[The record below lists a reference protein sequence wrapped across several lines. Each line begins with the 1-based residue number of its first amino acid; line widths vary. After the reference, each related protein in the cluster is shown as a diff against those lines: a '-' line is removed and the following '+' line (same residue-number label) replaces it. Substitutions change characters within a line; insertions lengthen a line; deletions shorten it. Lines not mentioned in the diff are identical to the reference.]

1 MLFIHI
7 VNYIYNNQHNLI
19 QRSVK
24 FFINFVKNT
33 KERLEM
39 LESIKRLLKGV
50 TLVLIMEKE
59 KTTII
64 ELSFYDRQH
73 GIISDYPC
81 INTGIIDENGEEWFT
96 TTFFTWTEFIQEIKA
111 YISYYEAESPQNADC
126 VYIKECD
133 FL

>member
-1 MLFIHI
+1 
-7 VNYIYNNQHNLI
+7 
-19 QRSVK
+19 
-24 FFINFVKNT
+24 
-33 KERLEM
+33 M

-50 TLVLIMEKE
+50 KLVIIIEKE

-64 ELSFYDRQH
+64 EASFYDKQH

-81 INTGIIDENGEEWFT
+81 INTGIIDNNSEEWFT
-96 TTFFTWTEFIQEIKA
+96 TTYFTWTEFINEVKA

-126 VYIKECD
+126 VYIMECD

>member
-1 MLFIHI
+1 
-7 VNYIYNNQHNLI
+7 
-19 QRSVK
+19 
-24 FFINFVKNT
+24 
-33 KERLEM
+33 M

-64 ELSFYDRQH
+64 ELSFHDRQH

-81 INTGIIDENGEEWFT
+81 INTGIIDNNSEERFT
-96 TTFFTWTEFIQEIKA
+96 TTYFTWTEFINEVKP
-111 YISYYEAESPQNADC
+111 YISYYEAETPQNANY
-126 VYIKECD
+126 VYIRECD